1 MAFGPVSVG
10 SAPYTLPAATQNTLG
25 GIKVGS
31 NLSVNKGV
39 LSAPAPYTLT
49 ADKIKTALGF
59 TPASAAAAA
68 TVPYSITYEGC
79 HVGTGAVT
87 SADSPVVFPLSKSY
101 DAMGV
106 ITCSTGKGETVN
118 PFSSKNYMRILLEL
132 ITHESSSGSFK
143 SDFIPLAM
151 LSESWTNP
159 YNLPTPVCVIGGD
172 WPGTLGTS
180 EARMIRKNG
189 NNFEIYTQV
198 SQTPTYA
205 YNTQNV
211 AYHYFG
217 INATGLWTV

>member
-79 HVGTGAVT
+79 HVGTGGYT
-87 SADSPVVFPLSKSY
+87 YESSPTVLPLSKSY
-101 DAMGV
+101 DALGIIV
-106 ITCSTGKGETVN
+106 VTNAGSN
-118 PFSSKNYMRILLEL
+118 QFSGDVLVRLLLEL
-132 ITHESSSGSFK
+132 LTHENLAFA
-143 SDFIPLAM
+143 DYFIPM
-151 LSESWTNP
+151 R
-159 YNLPTPVCVIGGD
+159 NLPTSWTTID
-172 WPGTLGTS
+172 NIKSGTMVYDGKWDNITFVNF
-180 EARMIRKNG
+180 RKNG
-189 NNFEIYTQV
+189 NNFEV
-198 SQTPTYA
+198 YA
-205 YNTQNV
+205 GTANVGWGLNTSNT